1 LTIILLVI
9 KILLVKTILTVALNC
24 TIMIEKRD
32 KLKDRKSRE
41 QQQKVDDTLKAA
53 KNVFF
58 KKGFLKT
65 TMDEIAYEAALSKP
79 TIYKFFPTKE
89 DLYFSLVVPV
99 IKESL
104 HDMEELNLQL
114 QLNMYGSGADLVKAV
129 VDIFFKRYIAE
140 PDIFRIGQLY
150 QQAGM
155 LWNLDKN
162 IEDSITGLLKD
173 VMDEMRSL
181 FDMAVNRGLIK
192 NIDRYKL
199 VDILIG
205 SFFGVV
211 QLEDSKSRKAGS
223 VIDVES
229 VIKMTVEL
237 YLNAVVLK

>member
-1 LTIILLVI
+1 MVTIIPLV
-9 KILLVKTILTVALNC
+9 KILLTVANNC
-24 TIMIEKRD
+24 LIMIEKRN
-32 KLKDRKSRE
+32 KLRDRKSRE
-41 QQQKVDDTLKAA
+41 QQQKVDDILKAA
-53 KNVFF
+53 KKVFF

-99 IKESL
+99 IDECL
-104 HDMEELNLQL
+104 HEMEEINMQL
-114 QLNMYGSGADLVKAV
+114 QLNMYSSGRDIIKAV
-129 VDIFFKRYIAE
+129 VNVFFKKYKAE
-140 PDIFRIGQLY
+140 PDIFRIGQIY

-155 LWNLDKN
+155 LWNIDKE
-162 IEDSITGLLKD
+162 IEDSITGLSKA

-181 FDMAVNRGLIK
+181 FDTGVNRGLIK

-211 QLEDSKSRKAGS
+211 QLQDSKFRRNSS
-223 VIDVES
+223 ELNVEA
-229 VIKMTVEL
+229 VVNMTVDL
-237 YLNAVVLK
+237 FLNAVVLK

>member
-1 LTIILLVI
+1 
-9 KILLVKTILTVALNC
+9 
-24 TIMIEKRD
+24 MIEKRN
-32 KLKDRKSRE
+32 KLRDRKSRE
-41 QQQKVDDTLKAA
+41 QQQKIDDILKAA
-53 KNVFF
+53 KKVFF

-89 DLYFSLVVPV
+89 DLYFSLVIPV
-99 IKESL
+99 INECL
-104 HDMEELNLQL
+104 HEMEEINMQL
-114 QLNMYGSGADLVKAV
+114 QLNMYSSGSDIVRAV
-129 VDIFFKRYIAE
+129 VNVFFKKYKSE

-155 LWNLDKN
+155 LWNLDKD
-162 IEDSITGLLKD
+162 IEDSITGLSKA

-181 FDMAVNRGLIK
+181 FDTGVNRGLIK

-211 QLEDSKSRKAGS
+211 QLQDSKSRRRVTS
-223 VIDVES
+223 HDVES
-229 VIKMTVEL
+229 VINMTEEL
-237 YLNAVVLK
+237 FLNAVVLKEKM

>member
-1 LTIILLVI
+1 
-9 KILLVKTILTVALNC
+9 
-24 TIMIEKRD
+24 MIEKRD

>member
-1 LTIILLVI
+1 
-9 KILLVKTILTVALNC
+9 
-24 TIMIEKRD
+24 MIEKRN
-32 KLKDRKSRE
+32 KLKDRKNRE
-41 QQQKVDDTLKAA
+41 QQQKVDDILKAA
-53 KNVFF
+53 KTVFF

-104 HDMEELNLQL
+104 HEMEEINLQL
-114 QLNMYGSGADLVKAV
+114 QLNMYSSGSDLVRGV
-129 VDIFFKRYIAE
+129 VNVFFKKYKAE

-155 LWNLDKN
+155 LWNLDRD
-162 IEDSITGLLKD
+162 IENSIIRLSKA

-181 FDMAVNRGLIK
+181 FDTGVKQNLIK

-211 QLEDSKSRKAGS
+211 QLQDSKSRRGRS
-223 VIDVES
+223 TVNVES
-229 VIKMTVEL
+229 VMDMTIEL
-237 YLNAVVLK
+237 FLHAVVVK

>member
-1 LTIILLVI
+1 
-9 KILLVKTILTVALNC
+9 
-24 TIMIEKRD
+24 MIEKRN
-32 KLKDRKSRE
+32 KLRDRKSRE
-41 QQQKVDDTLKAA
+41 QQQKVDDILKAA
-53 KNVFF
+53 KKVFF

-99 IKESL
+99 IDECL
-104 HDMEELNLQL
+104 REMEEINMQL
-114 QLNMYGSGADLVKAV
+114 QLNMYSSGGDIIRAV
-129 VDIFFKRYIAE
+129 VNVFFKKYKAE
-140 PDIFRIGQLY
+140 PDIFRIGQIY

-155 LWNLDKN
+155 LWNIDKD
-162 IEDSITGLLKD
+162 IEDSITGLSKA

-181 FDMAVNRGLIK
+181 FDAGVNRGLIK

-211 QLEDSKSRKAGS
+211 QLQDSKFRRSRS
-223 VIDVES
+223 ELNVEA
-229 VIKMTVEL
+229 VVNMTVDL
-237 YLNAVVLK
+237 FLNAVVLK